1 MGVVGGAYYA
11 EEAKAQAAC
20 LVRAKELEALRRASD
35 SGGAPGAFPAD
46 PLVVSGGGEGEECA
60 VVVGAMEQDG
70 LRCSQCSARAVCEI
84 PDEQGLLQMPTSC
97 LLLCPPPG
105 SPPRLPRCP
114 QALQCL
120 NHDKSRSIKVFSHLS
135 GDSALN
141 NLAVLAAG
149 IVLAAHA
156 AAAVDAGA
164 LQLQQVDD
172 GEAAAEGRAALAREA
187 QEFLRFL
194 ADRCGASQCVQ
205 YSFNKQ
211 TDRTDE
217 VNRQQKNP
225 PPSPWCVPPAPPSLN
240 PPPPSP
246 AGIVSTSP
254 VTRWRRRC
262 S

>member
-1 MGVVGGAYYA
+1 MNKACCRCPPPASSYA
-11 EEAKAQAAC
+11 
-20 LVRAKELEALRRASD
+20 
-35 SGGAPGAFPAD
+35 P
-46 PLVVSGGGEGEECA
+46 PLA
-60 VVVGAMEQDG
+60 
-70 LRCSQCSARAVCEI
+70 
-84 PDEQGLLQMPTSC
+84 
-97 LLLCPPPG
+97 PPPG

-225 PPSPWCVPPAPPSLN
+225 PPSPWCVPPAPPSLH